1 MNGNDLIQV
10 LWKLDALQTF
20 IFDLHWPEDV
30 FATHLQSR
38 LKVMA
43 NDMIHSIINNILEK
57 MGAASRKLPTS
68 STMRLPISIIVMLN
82 SVNDCQKR
90 FLKLCGSTEAMVS
103 SGMKGIDT
111 DETMVDLENCQK
123 NALGTIIDSL
133 MKVMDTTLNKLGRY
147 DEGSLTKTFLSFT
160 KPSMDTA
167 NSFIQVLFFFLS

>member
-1 MNGNDLIQV
+1 
-10 LWKLDALQTF
+10 
-20 IFDLHWPEDV
+20 
-30 FATHLQSR
+30 
-38 LKVMA
+38 
-43 NDMIHSIINNILEK
+43 MIYSIINNILEK
-57 MGAASRKLPTS
+57 MEVASRKLSTS
-68 STMRLPISIIVMLN
+68 STMRIPISIIVMLN

-123 NALGTIIDSL
+123 NALGTIIESL

-167 NSFIQVLFFFLS
+167 NAFIQVLLSPVSYYLTFSVYPAKSRYNQRKDKRRGCRRRVFRRLVLQKKKRL